1 MSGYDS
7 KKHHRR
13 SIRLKGYDYSRPGA
27 YFLTMCVQDWE
38 WKFGRVV
45 NGKMQFSPAGE
56 IAHRC
61 WEEIPEHFKNAI
73 LDKFIIMPNHMHG
86 IVILKSQEE
95 ESSSVG
101 VGVEYI
107 QPRHNNLET
116 QIERQNRYQH
126 VIPNSI
132 SSILRS
138 YKAAVTRLC
147 RESGMFD
154 FRWQRN
160 YYEHIVRNYRAL
172 YAIRAYIRNNPA
184 KWTMDHDAWT
194 S

>member
-1 MSGYDS
+1 MSGYDP

-27 YFLTMCVQDWE
+27 YFVTMCVQDWE

-45 NGKMQFSPAGE
+45 DGRVFLSREGE
-56 IAHRC
+56 IASRC
-61 WEEIPEHFKNAI
+61 WAEIPQHFGNAV
-73 LDKFIIMPNHMHG
+73 LDEYVIMPNHMHG
-86 IVILKSQEE
+86 IIVLKSKEE
-95 ESSSVG
+95 ERTS

-116 QIERQNRYQH
+116 QIERQNRFQH

-138 YKAAVTRLC
+138 YKAAVTKLC
-147 RESGMFD
+147 RESGMID
-154 FRWQRN
+154 FKWQRN
-160 YYEHIVRNYRAL
+160 YYEHIVRNHKAL

-184 KWTMDHDAWT
+184 KWTIEHDAW
-194 S
+194 SR

>member
-1 MSGYDS
+1 MSGYDP

-27 YFLTMCVQDWE
+27 YFVTMCVQDWE

-45 NGKMQFSPAGE
+45 DGRVFLSREGE
-56 IAHRC
+56 IASRC
-61 WEEIPEHFKNAI
+61 WAEIPQHFGNAV
-73 LDKFIIMPNHMHG
+73 LDEYVIMPNHMHG
-86 IVILKSQEE
+86 IIVLKSQEE
-95 ESSSVG
+95 ERTS

-116 QIERQNRYQH
+116 QIERQNRFQH

-138 YKAAVTRLC
+138 YKAAVTKLC
-147 RESGMFD
+147 RESGMID
-154 FRWQRN
+154 FKWQRN
-160 YYEHIVRNYRAL
+160 YYEHIVRNHKAL

-184 KWTMDHDAWT
+184 KWTIEHDAW
-194 S
+194 SR